1 VLKKKGGPTL
11 GNIFVMSKGAP
22 TRRGQA
28 PTGPQTLKVA
38 ASTIAGTP
46 AYNAGLDL
54 DDELLSVGG
63 VAITSQTDLM
73 KAIDGHKVGDSVEL
87 VFKRRGVEVKSNAVL
102 ADDPTLEV
110 APIETAGGTLTAEQK
125 AFREAWLGSKVK

>member
-1 VLKKKGGPTL
+1 
-11 GNIFVMSKGAP
+11 M
-22 TRRGQA
+22 
-28 PTGPQTLKVA
+28 KVA

-63 VAITSQTDLM
+63 VAINSQADLM
-73 KAIDGHKVGDSVEL
+73 KVTDGHKVGDSVEL

-102 ADDPTLEV
+102 ADDPALEILPV
-110 APIETAGGTLTAEQK
+110 ETTGGTLTAEQK